1 MLIAFIVI
9 LSFFIVFVAVTFF
22 ITRKNITIKA
32 GDKIFRVV
40 CVGSKISIYVNDTIV
55 ATDPMPQLIY
65 GEQYDVKYGDEE
77 FVVKCKSSTYGR
89 VLRVEVYQ
97 GDKLLADNGKI
108 LKEKKTDK

>member
-1 MLIAFIVI
+1 MA
-9 LSFFIVFVAVTFF
+9 VAV
-22 ITRKNITIKA
+22 I
-32 GDKIFRVV
+32 VV
-40 CVGSKISIYVNDTIV
+40 GVPTVPPGVSTPEPLTVATPSLLELYVTEQPTELVKVFVNDTIV

-65 GEQYDVKYGDEE
+65 GEQYDVKYGQEE

-108 LKEKKTDK
+108 LKEKKTDR